1 MKLKNFFSSHPVFTR
16 DEINQYLSEQDSNNE
31 KTLEQTINY
40 HIKAGNI
47 AQVKRGLFYYIP
59 PGREKEN
66 FPVDMM
72 LVTGKMREDAVLA
85 YHTAMDIRGYS
96 HSAFHTYYFLTKKA
110 KNTRTLDFRNSTIK
124 PINQPGSLQ
133 KSNNEFY
140 LVDDYDRKGLTIHV
154 TSLERT
160 VVDAM
165 DRPDLCGGWEEIWR
179 SFQGIGYLK
188 GDELLEYVSKLENS
202 TTAARVGFYLE
213 DRKENFGV
221 KEQTLQKLENFL
233 PKNPRYLDRN
243 QKGGKLI
250 KRWKLI
256 VPDYVLH
263 RGWEE

>member
-1 MKLKNFFSSHPVFTR
+1 MKLKEFFTSHPVFTR
-16 DEINQYLSEQDSNNE
+16 KEMKQFLLGEDSKNQ

-40 HIKAGNI
+40 HLKAGNI
-47 AQVKRGLFYYIP
+47 GQVKRGLFYYIP
-59 PGREKEN
+59 PGHDRES

-72 LVTGKMREDAVLA
+72 LIAGKTREDAVLA

-96 HSAFHTYYFLTKKA
+96 HSAFQTYYFFTKKA
-110 KNTRTLDFRNSTIK
+110 KNTRALDFRNSTIK
-124 PINQPGSLQ
+124 PINQPNSLQ
-133 KSNNEFY
+133 KSNDEFY
-140 LVDDYDRKGLTIHV
+140 LVDDYDRKGLIIQV

-179 SFQGIGYLK
+179 SFQGVGYLK
-188 GDELLEYVSKLENS
+188 GEELLGYISKLGNS
-202 TTAARVGFYLE
+202 TTAARVGYFLE
-213 DRKENFGV
+213 DRKENFGI
-221 KEQTLQKLENFL
+221 KAKTLQKLEKYL

-243 QKGGKLI
+243 RRGGKLI

-256 VPDYVLH
+256 VPEYVLN